1 MSVSLEF
8 WRPPISSLVS
18 MRPRNQF
25 LSYQPCITTWE
36 VFQPTGVVRSLPKM
50 LRVMTR
56 LFQVYLPAVR
66 LLVLRSM
73 EPTDSELTLSSTW
86 SFSVAD
92 AL

>member
-8 WRPPISSLVS
+8 WRLLISSLVS
-18 MRPRNQF
+18 MRPRSLF
-25 LSYQPCITTWE
+25 PSYQPCITTWV
-36 VFQPTGVVRSLPKM
+36 VFQPTGVVRSLLKM